1 RAAPAPLRER
11 IRRPGDAPRVD
22 DGDRDPLEPVRHRD
36 DRDRRGAPVPLG
48 VGLLRGDDRRHGRG
62 VAPPRAVAR
71 RARGGVGARRGNG
84 GAARGRV
91 PAARAAARSGRR
103 AIRAGRG
110 GGAMNRY
117 WRDCGP
123 LLGTLRFLR
132 RALVFAMHR
141 AATAL
146 WRTAL
151 AELGEGSLVQAR
163 VAIEHPRRVRIGR
176 GCLVTSGARLTSELP
191 EGELRLADRVQVNQ
205 GARLDHT
212 GGLTL
217 LSGALV

>member
-1 RAAPAPLRER
+1 
-11 IRRPGDAPRVD
+11 
-22 DGDRDPLEPVRHRD
+22 
-36 DRDRRGAPVPLG
+36 
-48 VGLLRGDDRRHGRG
+48 
-62 VAPPRAVAR
+62 
-71 RARGGVGARRGNG
+71 
-84 GAARGRV
+84 
-91 PAARAAARSGRR
+91 
-103 AIRAGRG
+103 
-110 GGAMNRY
+110 
-117 WRDCGP
+117 
-123 LLGTLRFLR
+123 
-132 RALVFAMHR
+132 VFAMHR

-217 LSGALV
+217 LSGALVSEGAVLMTHGHGHDPHSTPVANALAIGRDAWIGAYAIVLPGVRSIGDRAVVGAGAVVTRDVPAGTVVAGNPAREIGRRSGGKVAVASAPRDATGARAASVAEGRPHAAQAAPAAAEAAR